1 MRAETGARPPAAGID
16 VAALE
21 RLLARIKPLL
31 DAVDYALIENLLA
44 SLLTLTRLVR
54 ERGTTIARLRRLVGM
69 SSSEKTADVL
79 GPPPG
84 PAEPTRDGTD
94 PGAPD
99 GSGGGAADGSGDT
112 PPEPRTGDQNDPEQA
127 PGKRDRRRP
136 ETKGSAPDKGQ
147 GHGRLPV
154 SAYPHACHTPVPHET
169 LHPGDP
175 CPACGRGR
183 LYELA
188 DPAHFLRIEGQ
199 PPLTASCWCCQ
210 RLRCCPCGAVFTAKA
225 PAEAQ
230 GDKYTDSA
238 VAMIALLRY
247 RAGMPHHRLEQIQ
260 ENLDAPVPAST
271 QSEAVMERA
280 QDLRP
285 VHDEL
290 KRLAAQASL
299 LHSDDT
305 RGPILEFK
313 GKRRAA
319 LVEKGELPNPER
331 TGLFTTGL
339 LAILDE
345 RRKVALFET
354 GRQHAGENM
363 AALLDLRAPG
373 LPPPLLMCDALSSN
387 PPKGHVVIE
396 CNCLAHARRYLIDE
410 LGNHPAEC
418 RYLLE
423 RLEQVFKVDALCRS
437 YRLSDEQRLRLHQ
450 RQSTP
455 VMSEIQTWMKDEL
468 EQKRVEPNSGLGKAF
483 HYMLDRWAKFT
494 VFLRVSGAPLT
505 NNACERALK
514 AAIRHRNNSLFYRTQ
529 HGADVGDAYMS
540 IIYTAELND
549 EDALAYLTALL
560 RNARAVAERPA
571 DWLPWNYRATLAAR
585 GDPAQPDV
593 QAAAA

>member
-1 MRAETGARPPAAGID
+1 M
-16 VAALE
+16 AALE
-21 RLLARIKPLL
+21 RLLARIKPLV
-31 DAVDYALIENLLA
+31 DAVDYALLESLLA

-54 ERGTTIARLRRLVGM
+54 EGGTTIARLRRLVGM

-94 PGAPD
+94 PDAPD
-99 GSGGGAADGSGDT
+99 GPGGGAADGSGDT
-112 PPEPRTGDQNDPEQA
+112 PPEPRTGDQKDPEPA
-127 PGKRDRRRP
+127 PEKRERQRP
-136 ETKGSAPDKGQ
+136 ETKGPGPNKGK

-169 LHPGDP
+169 LRPGDR

-183 LYELA
+183 LHEMA
-188 DPAHFLRIEGQ
+188 DPAHFLRILGQ
-199 PPLTASCWCCQ
+199 PPLIASCWCCQ
-210 RLRCCPCGAVFTAKA
+210 RLRCCPCGQVFTAKA
-225 PAEAQ
+225 PAEAE
-230 GDKYTDSA
+230 GDKYADSA
-238 VAMIALLRY
+238 AAMLALLRY

-260 ENLDAPVPAST
+260 ANLDTPVPAST
-271 QSEAVMERA
+271 QSDVVTERA
-280 QDLRP
+280 QDVRP
-285 VHDEL
+285 VLDEL
-290 KRLAAQASL
+290 RRQAAQASV

-319 LVEKGELPNPER
+319 LVEKGKLPNPDR

-345 RRKVALFET
+345 ARKIALFET
-354 GRQHAGENM
+354 GRNHAGENL
-363 AALLDLRAPG
+363 AELLRLRAPG
-373 LPPPLLMCDALSSN
+373 LPAPILMCDALSSN
-387 PPKGHVVIE
+387 PPQGYVVIE

-410 LGNHPAEC
+410 LGNHPKAC

-423 RLEQVFKVDALCRS
+423 KLAQVFKVDALGHK

-450 RQSTP
+450 RQSAP
-455 VMSEIQTWMKDEL
+455 VMSEIETWMKAEF

-483 HYMLDRWAKFT
+483 HYMLDRWPKFT
-494 VFLRVSGAPLT
+494 LFLRVPGAPLT

-529 HGADVGDAYMS
+529 RGADVGDMYMS
-540 IIYTAELND
+540 VIYTAELNG
-549 EDALAYLTALL
+549 ENALAYLTALL
-560 RNARAVAERPA
+560 RHARAVAECPA
-571 DWLPWNYRATLAAR
+571 DWLPWNYRATLASLAVR
-585 GDPAQPDV
+585 GDPAPPAV
-593 QAAAA
+593 RKAAA